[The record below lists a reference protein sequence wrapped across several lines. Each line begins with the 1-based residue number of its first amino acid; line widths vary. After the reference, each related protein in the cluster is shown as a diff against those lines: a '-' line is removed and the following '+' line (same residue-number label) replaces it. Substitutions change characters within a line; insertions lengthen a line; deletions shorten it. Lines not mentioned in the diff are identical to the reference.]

1 MNRLTAL
8 PLFGF
13 LTVFG
18 ALYAFGGA
26 GGVPFAD
33 RAGGFLLGLLAV
45 LALVAGYSFARGYRG
60 DGEEELGPGDEPG
73 DGRDDRG
80 V

>member
-13 LTVFG
+13 FTVLA
-18 ALYAFGGA
+18 ALYFAGAFE
-26 GGVPFAD
+26 GVPFAD
-33 RAGGFLLGLLAV
+33 RAGGFVLGLFAV
-45 LALVAGYSFARGYRG
+45 LAVIAGYSFGRGYRDDEEAD
-60 DGEEELGPGDEPG
+60 DGA
-73 DGRDDRG
+73 

>member
-18 ALYAFGGA
+18 ALYVTGAFD
-26 GGVPFAD
+26 GVPFAD
-33 RAGGFLLGLLAV
+33 RAGGFLLGLFAV
-45 LALVAGYSFARGYRG
+45 LALVAGYSFGRGYRD
-60 DGEEELGPGDEPG
+60 DGEDATE
-73 DGRDDRG
+73 
-80 V
+80 

>member
-18 ALYAFGGA
+18 VLYAAGA
-26 GGVPFAD
+26 FAGVPLAD
-33 RAGGFLLGLLAV
+33 RAGGFVLGLLAV
-45 LALVAGYSFARGYRG
+45 LALIAGYSFARGYRS
-60 DGEEELGPGDEPG
+60 DEESA
-73 DGRDDRG
+73 
-80 V
+80 

>member
-18 ALYAFGGA
+18 ALYVTGAFD
-26 GGVPFAD
+26 GVPFAD
-33 RAGGFLLGLLAV
+33 RAGGFALGLFAV
-45 LALVAGYSFARGYRG
+45 LALVAGYSFGRGYRG
-60 DGEEELGPGDEPG
+60 DDE
-73 DGRDDRG
+73 DTAE
-80 V
+80 